1 MLQEIH
7 VDFKDFSK
15 IVIRGQS
22 YKDRKELLWRCY
34 AANPK
39 KEEVINMSLDDMV
52 NYIKETD
59 EFWDEDKKYVD
70 ACVAL
75 IKELE

>member
-1 MLQEIH
+1 
-7 VDFKDFSK
+7 
-15 IVIRGQS
+15 
-22 YKDRKELLWRCY
+22 
-34 AANPK
+34 
-39 KEEVINMSLDDMV
+39 MSLDDMV

>member
-1 MLQEIH
+1 MLDEIY

-15 IVIRGQS
+15 EVIKGKT
-22 YKDRKELLWRCY
+22 YKERKTIFWRCY

-39 KEEVINMSLDDMV
+39 EEDISKLSLNDMV
-52 NYIKETD
+52 NYIQDTD
-59 EFWDEDKKYVD
+59 EYYEQDKKYVD

-75 IKELE
+75 IKEML